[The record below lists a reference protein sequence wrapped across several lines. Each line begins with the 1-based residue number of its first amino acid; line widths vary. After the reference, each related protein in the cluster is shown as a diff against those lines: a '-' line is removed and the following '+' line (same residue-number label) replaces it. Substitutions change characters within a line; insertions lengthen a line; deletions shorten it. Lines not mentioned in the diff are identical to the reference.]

1 MAIEYFSSIDLNQNE
16 IQQPVVHVTGTIADA
31 DGVKGQLYTHSS
43 NNTLL
48 FHNGTEFIDLT
59 AGDIQGITAG
69 NGLSGG
75 GTTGTISLAVDL
87 NELATETSIAQA
99 DFVAMVDATDN
110 GSGKI
115 TFSNFED
122 TIFSNMNSASSDV
135 AVAAG
140 GAITLANDCVDS
152 AEIADGA
159 IDTVH
164 IADDQVTNAK
174 LQYSSVQIGAST
186 VALGDALTSLTAL
199 TDIDLTSGNK
209 TIFDGVGS
217 NTLTMGAS
225 GTTIAI
231 PGNLTVAGTT
241 TYKNETIQIVADN
254 SLAFRAGDGNSNEII
269 LTAADATG
277 SDKTITLPNTTGTVA
292 LTSDITGT
300 NSGTNTGDVTLGGSL
315 DYITISNQVITRNAI
330 DLTTD
335 VTGTLPTA
343 NTAAKVTS
351 IVAGDGIDVNNSGV
365 GDVTVTAETATDG
378 NAGIVTLASD
388 SNALAG
394 SGSGVV
400 SAAQVASRYK
410 TATIAAS
417 SVNAASNK
425 RAFINHALGTYDIMV
440 DLYLDSATLNYA
452 KVHAEVT
459 RTSDGSTDSTN
470 HICVDFGNNIPADV
484 KVVIVSA
491 RGADAV
497 SPTYG

>member
-16 IQQPVVHVTGTIADA
+16 IQQPVIHVTGTISDS

-48 FHNGTEFIDLT
+48 FHNGSEFIDLT
-59 AGDIQGITAG
+59 AGDIQGVTAG

-75 GTTGTISLAVDL
+75 GTTGTIDLAVDL

-159 IDTVH
+159 VDNVH
-164 IADDQVTNAK
+164 LSGSIANNK
-174 LQYSSVQIGAST
+174 LAFSTVQIGAST
-186 VALGDALTSLTAL
+186 VALGSALDSLTDL

-209 TIFDGVGS
+209 TIFDGIGS

-225 GTTIAI
+225 GTTILI
-231 PGNLTVAGTT
+231 PGNLTVSGD
-241 TYKNETIQIVADN
+241 TIYSNDTIRIVADN
-254 SLAFRAGDGNSNEII
+254 TLEFEGAAGTSASHELK
-269 LTAADATG
+269 LTTG
-277 SDKTITLPNTTGTVA
+277 VLGGDRIVTLPDATGTVA

-300 NSGTNTGDVTLGGSL
+300 NSGTNTGDQLVFKTVSTDSGSAVADTTTDTLTLSGGAGIDTSASA
-315 DYITISNQVITRNAI
+315 DTITIA
-330 DLTTD
+330 
-335 VTGTLPTA
+335 
-343 NTAAKVTS
+343 
-351 IVAGDGIDVNNSGV
+351 
-365 GDVTVTAETATDG
+365 AETATDG

-394 SGSGVV
+394 SGGGVV

-425 RAFINHALGTYDIMV
+425 RAFINHALGTYDIIV

-470 HICVDFGNNIPADV
+470 HITIDFGNNIPADV
-484 KVVIVSA
+484 KVVIASA
-491 RGADAV
+491 RGADAI

>member
-16 IQQPVVHVTGTIADA
+16 LQQPVIHVTGTIADN

-75 GTTGTISLAVDL
+75 GSSGTIALAVDL

-159 IDTVH
+159 VDNVH
-164 IADDQVTNAK
+164 LAFST
-174 LQYSSVQIGAST
+174 VQIGAST
-186 VALGDALTSLTAL
+186 VALGNALTSLTAL

-300 NSGTNTGDVTLGGSL
+300 NSGTNTGDQLVFKTVSTDSGSAVADTTTDTLTLSGGAGIDTSASG
-315 DYITISNQVITRNAI
+315 DTITIA
-330 DLTTD
+330 
-335 VTGTLPTA
+335 
-343 NTAAKVTS
+343 
-351 IVAGDGIDVNNSGV
+351 
-365 GDVTVTAETATDG
+365 AETATDG
-378 NAGIVTLASD
+378 NAGIVTLSSD

-470 HICVDFGNNIPADV
+470 HITIDFGNNIPADV